1 MTLQLNQTAPD
12 FSVETTEGPIGF
24 HDWIGDQ
31 WAILFSHPAD
41 YTPVCTTEL
50 GEASRL
56 QPEFAARGV
65 KLIGLS
71 VDPLDDHHG
80 WADDIRETQGHAL
93 NFPLIADKDR
103 TVSDLY
109 GMVHPEADPK
119 LTVRAVFVIDPQK
132 RLRLSFTYP
141 PSVGR
146 NFDEI
151 LRVVDALQTSDRA
164 TVATPVNWRPGQPV
178 IIPPSVSD
186 EKARELFPQGWD
198 APRPYL
204 RYTRLPD

>member
-1 MTLQLNQTAPD
+1 MSLQLNQIVPD
-12 FSVETTEGPIGF
+12 FNIDSTEGPIRF
-24 HDWIGDQ
+24 HDWMEED
-31 WAILFSHPAD
+31 WAVLFSHPAD

-71 VDPLDDHHG
+71 VDALEDHHG
-80 WADDIRETQGHAL
+80 WADDIRATQGHAL
-93 NFPLIADKDR
+93 NFPLIADSDGVVADR
-103 TVSDLY
+103 Y
-109 GMVHPEADPK
+109 GMVHPEADAK
-119 LTVRAVFVIDPQK
+119 LTVRTVFVIDPRK

-141 PSVGR
+141 PAVGR

-151 LRVVDALQTSDRA
+151 LRVVDALQTADRA
-164 TVATPVNWRPGQPV
+164 QVATPVNWRPGEPV
-178 IIPPSVSD
+178 IIPPSISD
-186 EKARELFPQGWD
+186 ERARTLFPQGWD

-204 RYTRLPD
+204 RYTHLPN